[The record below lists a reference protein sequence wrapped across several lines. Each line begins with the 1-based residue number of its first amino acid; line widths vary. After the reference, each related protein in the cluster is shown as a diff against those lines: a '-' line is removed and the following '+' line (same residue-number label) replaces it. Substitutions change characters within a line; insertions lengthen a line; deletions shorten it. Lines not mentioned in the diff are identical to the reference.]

1 MSGDDEDPSDFLKG
15 YGFTEEELNCVFD
28 DLNSFRTI
36 PGTTFG
42 RYMNRIIDTIE
53 KEDRCAFLKGVL
65 MGIAIRKAEDA
76 LTERDLS
83 AEKMRIVREIEKSG
97 FS

>member
-1 MSGDDEDPSDFLKG
+1 MVGDDEDLSDFLKC
-15 YGFTEEELNCVFD
+15 YGFTEEELSCVFD

-53 KEDRCAFLKGVL
+53 KEDRCVFLKGIL
-65 MGIAIRKAEDA
+65 IGIAIRKADDA
-76 LTERDLS
+76 LSERDLIE
-83 AEKMRIVREIEKSG
+83 EKMRITGEIEKSRLG
-97 FS
+97 